1 MTGDPVTMLVMKVV
15 GTAVSAIGSIQ
26 QGNNAQRAANYNA
39 QVAFNN
45 AAAARHQAA
54 EEAKREKRQGVKRMG
69 AMRAHDPDKLDLLE
83 DSAMEEELNF
93 QTVLHGGE
101 MQAIGYENTARL
113 EIARGKAAR
122 ATGYAGAAG
131 ALLSGAGSS
140 LSLMGGGGGGGG
152 WTNSYGG
159 SSATMA
165 TSFQKNPSWM

>member
-1 MTGDPVTMLVMKVV
+1 MSGDPVTIGLMVLSSGMQ
-15 GTAVSAIGSIQ
+15 AIGSIQ
-26 QGNNAQRAANYNA
+26 QGKAQQQAANYNA
-39 QVAFNN
+39 QMAFNN
-45 AAAARHQAA
+45 AAAARAAA
-54 EEAKREKRQGVKRMG
+54 EEDARREKRQGLKRMG
-69 AMRAHDPDKLDLLE
+69 AMRAHAPAKLDLLE

-140 LSLMGGGGGGGG
+140 LSLMGGSGLTFGGGAK
-152 WTNSYGG
+152 TYQ
-159 SSATMA
+159 
-165 TSFQKNPSWM
+165 TSVHPGAGLA